1 MIVVTRSGGYS
12 GLGACGPSFPSA
24 AAEQMAQGRTVHALQ
39 NLASRP
45 RMLISPSGGY
55 SGLGAFDTSSIPM
68 WAYAAGGGLL
78 AGVIVGALVFK
89 RKKR

>member
-12 GLGACGPSFPSA
+12 GLGACGFPSPAAEA
-24 AAEQMAQGRTVHALQ
+24 AAQAATVRTLT

-45 RMLISPSGGY
+45 RILISPSGGY

-78 AGVIVGALVFK
+78 VGVIAGALVFK